1 MNKIYTKYGDK
12 GYTKIF
18 SGKKLLKSNIRIKAL
33 GEVDE
38 LNSFCGTIMSFPLS
52 KVHFQKVKMM
62 VLKVQNDL
70 FVIQSILGGS
80 DLKLNS
86 KNVKWLEQN
95 IDIMTNKMPKLN
107 KFIIP
112 RGDIS
117 AIFSH
122 IARSICRRAEREI
135 TALSKKEKI
144 EPSILKYINRLSDF
158 FFTLARFINHQNN
171 HKEINPKL

>member
-1 MNKIYTKYGDK
+1 MPIYTRTGDAGTTGLYG
-12 GYTKIF
+12 
-18 SGKKLLKSNIRIKAL
+18 GKRISKADCQIETY
-33 GEVDE
+33 GSIDE
-38 LNSFCGTIMSFPLS
+38 LTSYIGL
-52 KVHFQKVKMM
+52 VVVK
-62 VLKVQNDL
+62 LKNNEE
-70 FVIQSILGGS
+70 S
-80 DLKLNS
+80 DLLIGIQKDLYKIMGFLSGAKTDLSSLENQVIFFEKTIDRIE
-86 KNVKWLEQN
+86 KNL
-95 IDIMTNKMPKLN
+95 PKLN

-171 HKEINPKL
+171 HKEINPKF

>member
-1 MNKIYTKYGDK
+1 
-12 GYTKIF
+12 
-18 SGKKLLKSNIRIKAL
+18 
-33 GEVDE
+33 
-38 LNSFCGTIMSFPLS
+38 
-52 KVHFQKVKMM
+52 
-62 VLKVQNDL
+62 
-70 FVIQSILGGS
+70 
-80 DLKLNS
+80 
-86 KNVKWLEQN
+86 
-95 IDIMTNKMPKLN
+95 MTNKMPKLN

-171 HKEINPKL
+171 HKEINPKF